1 MRWPPAS
8 PPGLVVRAYPATSLP
23 TLVAVIEPI
32 GTLWVNVI
40 RMTVIPLVGSL
51 LIVGIA
57 ASTDLHSVRSV
68 GLRTL
73 ATFLTLLITFAI
85 ISLVAV
91 PPMFAWLH
99 VDAAT
104 VASIRGTTNALV
116 PPANVPGLRD
126 WILGIVPANPIRA
139 AADSL
144 LLPVVV
150 FAIACGLGLLTI
162 AAERREA
169 VLTLLRGIGDTMLA
183 IVRAAIALAPVGVFA
198 LIVPVVSRT
207 GLAAAGA
214 LAYYVVVTVV
224 AQSLFISRY
233 FTRLSPSPAAS
244 RCFASLARSCR
255 PRRWRLPRAT
265 SLASLPALLEGAE
278 HGLRLPSPVSSVV
291 LPLAVSTFKVSA
303 PVLWPIAALSLGH
316 LYGVP
321 LSATQLVVIAVTS
334 VLTSFSTPGVPHGWL
349 LGLTPLVT
357 TMGVPSRGH
366 RPADCRRRHSRHF
379 RHHAQRHRRYGRR
392 DHCLEPQTP
401 GRRPAMTDRR
411 LTGARRASGSFGLD
425 PLRLQAKPRVRGLD
439 APVVPEPSSA
449 HLVVGPGTRDRH
461 NCGLIGAIFLSNVL
475 ASVANNHKEVE

>member
-1 MRWPPAS
+1 VATSLTSRVLLALAVGVAA
-8 PPGLVVRAYPATSLP
+8 GLVVRVYPAAPLLTF
-23 TLVAVIEPI
+23 VEVIEPI

-40 RMTVIPLVGSL
+40 RMTVIPLVASL

-68 GLRTL
+68 GVRTL
-73 ATFLTLLITFAI
+73 ATFLMLLITVAI

-91 PPMFAWLH
+91 PPMFAWMH

-104 VASIRGTTNALV
+104 VAEIRGTTSAV
-116 PPANVPGLRD
+116 MPPANVPGLRD

-139 AADSL
+139 AADGL

-162 AAERREA
+162 AAERRDA
-169 VLTLLRGIGDTMLA
+169 VLLVLRAIGDTMLA
-183 IVRAAIALAPVGVFA
+183 IVRAAIALAPLGVFA
-198 LIVPVVSRT
+198 LIVPVVSRS

-224 AQSLFISRY
+224 AQSLFIALLYPIVAIAGRVPVLR
-233 FTRLSPSPAAS
+233 FARAVLPSQAVAIAS
-244 RCFASLARSCR
+244 SS
-255 PRRWRLPRAT
+255 

-278 HGLRLPSPVSSVV
+278 RGLRLPSRVSSVV

-316 LYGVP
+316 LYGVA
-321 LSATQLVVIAVTS
+321 LSPVELVVITITA

-357 TMGVPSRGH
+357 AMGVPAEGIGLLIAVDAIPDIFATTLNVTGDMVAATIVSSRERQVGE
-366 RPADCRRRHSRHF
+366 
-379 RHHAQRHRRYGRR
+379 GR
-392 DHCLEPQTP
+392 
-401 GRRPAMTDRR
+401 
-411 LTGARRASGSFGLD
+411 
-425 PLRLQAKPRVRGLD
+425 
-439 APVVPEPSSA
+439 
-449 HLVVGPGTRDRH
+449 
-461 NCGLIGAIFLSNVL
+461 
-475 ASVANNHKEVE
+475 

>member
-1 MRWPPAS
+1 MPTSLTSRVLIALAAGVAA
-8 PPGLVVRAYPATSLP
+8 GLVVRAYPATPLP

-57 ASTDLHSVRSV
+57 STDLHNVRAV

-104 VASIRGTTNALV
+104 VASIRGTTSAVV
-116 PPANVPGLRD
+116 PPANAPGLRD
-126 WILGIVPANPIRA
+126 WILGIVPANPIKA

-150 FAIACGLGLLTI
+150 FAIASGLGLLTI

-183 IVRAAIALAPVGVFA
+183 VVRAAIALAPVGVFA

-224 AQSLFISRY
+224 AQSLFIALLYPIVAIAGRVPVLR
-233 FTRLSPSPAAS
+233 FARAVLPSQAVAIAS
-244 RCFASLARSCR
+244 SS
-255 PRRWRLPRAT
+255 

-278 HGLRLPSPVSSVV
+278 HGLRLPSQVSSVV

-303 PVLWPIAALSLGH
+303 PVLWSIAALSLGH

-321 LSATQLVVIAVTS
+321 LSATQLVVIVVTS

-349 LGLTPLVT
+349 LGLTPLVI
-357 TMGVPSRGH
+357 TMGVPAEGIGLLIAVDAIPDIFATTLNVTGDMVAATIVS
-366 RPADCRRRHSRHF
+366 
-379 RHHAQRHRRYGRR
+379 GRQ
-392 DHCLEPQTP
+392 PQV
-401 GRRPAMTDRR
+401 ADRR
-411 LTGARRASGSFGLD
+411 
-425 PLRLQAKPRVRGLD
+425 
-439 APVVPEPSSA
+439 
-449 HLVVGPGTRDRH
+449 
-461 NCGLIGAIFLSNVL
+461 
-475 ASVANNHKEVE
+475 

>member
-1 MRWPPAS
+1 MRTSLTSRVLIALAAGVAA
-8 PPGLVVRAYPATSLP
+8 GLVVRAYPATSLHAI
-23 TLVAVIEPI
+23 VAVIEPI

-57 ASTDLHSVRSV
+57 ASTDLHSVRSI

-73 ATFLTLLITFAI
+73 ATFLALLITFAI

-104 VASIRGTTNALV
+104 VASIRGNTSAVV
-116 PPANVPGLRD
+116 PPADVPGLRE
-126 WILGIVPANPIRA
+126 WVLSIVPTNPIKA

-144 LLPVVV
+144 LLPVVM
-150 FAIACGLGLLTI
+150 FAIASGLGLLTI

-183 IVRAAIALAPVGVFA
+183 IVRAAISLAPVGVFA

-224 AQSLFISRY
+224 AQSLFIALLYPIVAIAGRVPVRR
-233 FTRLSPSPAAS
+233 FARAVLPSQAVAIAS
-244 RCFASLARSCR
+244 SS
-255 PRRWRLPRAT
+255 

-278 HGLRLPSPVSSVV
+278 HGLRLPSQVGSVV

-303 PVLWPIAALSLGH
+303 PVLWSIAALSLGH

-321 LSATQLVVIAVTS
+321 LSATQLVVIVVTS

-349 LGLTPLVT
+349 LGLTPLVV
-357 TMGVPSRGH
+357 TMGVPAEGIGLLIAVDAIPDIFATTLNVTGDMAAATIVSSREPKAAD
-366 RPADCRRRHSRHF
+366 RP
-379 RHHAQRHRRYGRR
+379 
-392 DHCLEPQTP
+392 
-401 GRRPAMTDRR
+401 
-411 LTGARRASGSFGLD
+411 
-425 PLRLQAKPRVRGLD
+425 
-439 APVVPEPSSA
+439 
-449 HLVVGPGTRDRH
+449 
-461 NCGLIGAIFLSNVL
+461 
-475 ASVANNHKEVE
+475 

>member
-1 MRWPPAS
+1 MRTSLTSRVLIALAAGVAA
-8 PPGLVVRAYPATSLP
+8 GLVVRAYPATSLHAI
-23 TLVAVIEPI
+23 VAVIEPI

-57 ASTDLHSVRSV
+57 ASTDLHSVRSI

-73 ATFLTLLITFAI
+73 ATFLALLITFAI

-104 VASIRGTTNALV
+104 VASIRGNTSAVV
-116 PPANVPGLRD
+116 PPADVPGLRQ
-126 WILGIVPANPIRA
+126 WVLSIVPTNPIKA

-144 LLPVVV
+144 LLPVVM
-150 FAIACGLGLLTI
+150 FAIASGLGLLTI

-183 IVRAAIALAPVGVFA
+183 IVRAAISLAPVGVFA

-224 AQSLFISRY
+224 AQSLFIALLYPIVAIAGRVPVRR
-233 FTRLSPSPAAS
+233 FARAVLPSQAVAIAS
-244 RCFASLARSCR
+244 SS
-255 PRRWRLPRAT
+255 

-278 HGLRLPSPVSSVV
+278 HGLRLPSQVGSVV

-303 PVLWPIAALSLGH
+303 PVLWSIAALSLGH

-321 LSATQLVVIAVTS
+321 LSATQLVVIVVTS

-349 LGLTPLVT
+349 LGLTPLVV
-357 TMGVPSRGH
+357 TMGVPAEGIGLLIAVDAIPDIFATTLNVTGDMAAATIVSSREPKAAD
-366 RPADCRRRHSRHF
+366 RP
-379 RHHAQRHRRYGRR
+379 
-392 DHCLEPQTP
+392 
-401 GRRPAMTDRR
+401 
-411 LTGARRASGSFGLD
+411 
-425 PLRLQAKPRVRGLD
+425 
-439 APVVPEPSSA
+439 
-449 HLVVGPGTRDRH
+449 
-461 NCGLIGAIFLSNVL
+461 
-475 ASVANNHKEVE
+475 

>member
-1 MRWPPAS
+1 MPTSLTSRVLIALAAGVAA
-8 PPGLVVRAYPATSLP
+8 GLVVRAYPATSLP

-57 ASTDLHSVRSV
+57 ASTDLQSVRSV

-116 PPANVPGLRD
+116 PPADVPSLRD
-126 WILGIVPANPIRA
+126 WILGIVPANPIKA

-150 FAIACGLGLLTI
+150 FAIASGLGLLTI

-224 AQSLFISRY
+224 AQSLFIALLYPIVAIAGRVPVLR
-233 FTRLSPSPAAS
+233 FARAVLPSQAVAIAS
-244 RCFASLARSCR
+244 SS
-255 PRRWRLPRAT
+255 

-278 HGLRLPSPVSSVV
+278 HGLRLPSQVSSVV

-321 LSATQLVVIAVTS
+321 LSATQLVVIVLTS

-357 TMGVPSRGH
+357 TMGVPAEGIGLLIAVDAIPDIFATTLNVTGDMVAATIVSSR
-366 RPADCRRRHSRHF
+366 
-379 RHHAQRHRRYGRR
+379 
-392 DHCLEPQTP
+392 ETPQV
-401 GRRPAMTDRR
+401 ADRR
-411 LTGARRASGSFGLD
+411 
-425 PLRLQAKPRVRGLD
+425 
-439 APVVPEPSSA
+439 
-449 HLVVGPGTRDRH
+449 
-461 NCGLIGAIFLSNVL
+461 
-475 ASVANNHKEVE
+475 

>member
-1 MRWPPAS
+1 MRTSLTSRVLIALAAGVAA
-8 PPGLVVRAYPATSLP
+8 GLVVRAYPATSLHAI
-23 TLVAVIEPI
+23 VAVIEPI

-57 ASTDLHSVRSV
+57 ASTDLHSVRSI

-73 ATFLTLLITFAI
+73 ATFLALLITFAI

-104 VASIRGTTNALV
+104 VASIRGNTSAVV
-116 PPANVPGLRD
+116 PPADVPGLRE
-126 WILGIVPANPIRA
+126 WVLGIVPTNPIKA

-144 LLPVVV
+144 LLPVVM
-150 FAIACGLGLLTI
+150 FAIASGLGLLTI

-183 IVRAAIALAPVGVFA
+183 IVRAAISLAPVGVFA

-224 AQSLFISRY
+224 AQSLFIALLYPIVAIAGRVPVRR
-233 FTRLSPSPAAS
+233 FARAVLPSQAVAIAS
-244 RCFASLARSCR
+244 SS
-255 PRRWRLPRAT
+255 

-278 HGLRLPSPVSSVV
+278 HGLRLPSQVGSVV

-303 PVLWPIAALSLGH
+303 PVLWSIAALSLGH

-321 LSATQLVVIAVTS
+321 LSATQLVVIVVTS

-349 LGLTPLVT
+349 LGLTPLVV
-357 TMGVPSRGH
+357 TMGVPAEGIGLLIAVDAIPDIFATTLNVTGDMAAATIVSSREPKAAD
-366 RPADCRRRHSRHF
+366 RP
-379 RHHAQRHRRYGRR
+379 
-392 DHCLEPQTP
+392 
-401 GRRPAMTDRR
+401 
-411 LTGARRASGSFGLD
+411 
-425 PLRLQAKPRVRGLD
+425 
-439 APVVPEPSSA
+439 
-449 HLVVGPGTRDRH
+449 
-461 NCGLIGAIFLSNVL
+461 
-475 ASVANNHKEVE
+475 

>member
-1 MRWPPAS
+1 MKETGSMPTSLTSRVLIALAAGVAA
-8 PPGLVVRAYPATSLP
+8 GLVVRAYPATSLL

-57 ASTDLHSVRSV
+57 ASADLHSVRSV

-99 VDAAT
+99 VDAVT

-116 PPANVPGLRD
+116 PPADVPGLRD
-126 WILGIVPANPIRA
+126 WILGIVPANPIKA

-224 AQSLFISRY
+224 AQSLFIALLYPIVAIAGRVPVLR
-233 FTRLSPSPAAS
+233 FARAVLPSQAVAIAS
-244 RCFASLARSCR
+244 SS
-255 PRRWRLPRAT
+255 

-278 HGLRLPSPVSSVV
+278 HGLRLPSQVSSVV

-303 PVLWPIAALSLGH
+303 PVLWLIAALSLGH

-349 LGLTPLVT
+349 LGLTPLVI
-357 TMGVPSRGH
+357 TMGVPAEGIGLLIAVDAIPDIFATTLNVTGDMVAATIVSSR
-366 RPADCRRRHSRHF
+366 
-379 RHHAQRHRRYGRR
+379 
-392 DHCLEPQTP
+392 ETPQV
-401 GRRPAMTDRR
+401 ADRR
-411 LTGARRASGSFGLD
+411 
-425 PLRLQAKPRVRGLD
+425 
-439 APVVPEPSSA
+439 
-449 HLVVGPGTRDRH
+449 
-461 NCGLIGAIFLSNVL
+461 
-475 ASVANNHKEVE
+475 

>member
-1 MRWPPAS
+1 MPTSLTSRVLIALAAGVAA
-8 PPGLVVRAYPATSLP
+8 GLVVRAYPATSLHAI
-23 TLVAVIEPI
+23 VAVIEPI

-57 ASTDLHSVRSV
+57 ASTDLHSVRSI

-73 ATFLTLLITFAI
+73 ATFLALLITFAI

-104 VASIRGTTNALV
+104 VASIRGNTSAVV
-116 PPANVPGLRD
+116 PPADVPGLRE
-126 WILGIVPANPIRA
+126 WVLSIVPTNPIKA

-144 LLPVVV
+144 LLPVVM
-150 FAIACGLGLLTI
+150 FAIASGLGLLTI

-183 IVRAAIALAPVGVFA
+183 IVRAAISLAPVGVFA

-224 AQSLFISRY
+224 AQSLFIALLYPIVAIAGRVPVRR
-233 FTRLSPSPAAS
+233 FARAVLPSQAVAIAS
-244 RCFASLARSCR
+244 SS
-255 PRRWRLPRAT
+255 

-278 HGLRLPSPVSSVV
+278 HGLRLPSQVGSVV

-303 PVLWPIAALSLGH
+303 PVLWSIAALSLGH

-321 LSATQLVVIAVTS
+321 LSATQLVVIVVTS

-349 LGLTPLVT
+349 LGLTPLVV
-357 TMGVPSRGH
+357 TMGVPAEGIGLLIAVDAIPDIFATTLNVTGDMAAATIVSSREPKAAD
-366 RPADCRRRHSRHF
+366 RP
-379 RHHAQRHRRYGRR
+379 
-392 DHCLEPQTP
+392 
-401 GRRPAMTDRR
+401 
-411 LTGARRASGSFGLD
+411 
-425 PLRLQAKPRVRGLD
+425 
-439 APVVPEPSSA
+439 
-449 HLVVGPGTRDRH
+449 
-461 NCGLIGAIFLSNVL
+461 
-475 ASVANNHKEVE
+475 

>member
-1 MRWPPAS
+1 VATSLTSRVLLALAAGVAA
-8 PPGLVVRAYPATSLP
+8 GLVVRVYPAAPLLTF
-23 TLVAVIEPI
+23 VEVIEPI

-40 RMTVIPLVGSL
+40 RMTVIPLVASL

-68 GLRTL
+68 GVRTL
-73 ATFLTLLITFAI
+73 ATFLMLLITVAI

-91 PPMFAWLH
+91 PPMFAWMH

-104 VASIRGTTNALV
+104 VAEIRGTTSAV
-116 PPANVPGLRD
+116 MPPANVPGLRD

-139 AADSL
+139 AADGL

-162 AAERREA
+162 AAERRDA
-169 VLTLLRGIGDTMLA
+169 VLLVLRAIGDTMLA
-183 IVRAAIALAPVGVFA
+183 IVRAAIALAPLGVFA
-198 LIVPVVSRT
+198 LIVPVVSRS

-224 AQSLFISRY
+224 AQSLFIALLYPIVAIAGRVPVLR
-233 FTRLSPSPAAS
+233 FARAVLPSQAVAIAS
-244 RCFASLARSCR
+244 SS
-255 PRRWRLPRAT
+255 

-278 HGLRLPSPVSSVV
+278 RGLRLPSRVSSVV

-316 LYGVP
+316 LYGVA
-321 LSATQLVVIAVTS
+321 LSPVELVVITITA

-357 TMGVPSRGH
+357 AMGVPAEGIGLLIAVDAIPDIFATTLNVTGDMVAATIVSSRERQVGE
-366 RPADCRRRHSRHF
+366 
-379 RHHAQRHRRYGRR
+379 GR
-392 DHCLEPQTP
+392 
-401 GRRPAMTDRR
+401 
-411 LTGARRASGSFGLD
+411 
-425 PLRLQAKPRVRGLD
+425 
-439 APVVPEPSSA
+439 
-449 HLVVGPGTRDRH
+449 
-461 NCGLIGAIFLSNVL
+461 
-475 ASVANNHKEVE
+475 

>member
-1 MRWPPAS
+1 VARSAGRADKGLESMRTSLTSRVLIALAAGVAA
-8 PPGLVVRAYPATSLP
+8 GLVVRAYPATSLHAI
-23 TLVAVIEPI
+23 VAVIEPI

-57 ASTDLHSVRSV
+57 ASTDLHSVRSI

-73 ATFLTLLITFAI
+73 ATFLALLITFAI

-104 VASIRGTTNALV
+104 VASIRGNTSAVV
-116 PPANVPGLRD
+116 PPADVPGLRE
-126 WILGIVPANPIRA
+126 WVLSIVPTNPIKA

-144 LLPVVV
+144 LLPVVM
-150 FAIACGLGLLTI
+150 FAIASGLGLLTI

-183 IVRAAIALAPVGVFA
+183 IVRAAISLAPVGVFA

-224 AQSLFISRY
+224 AQSLFIALLYPIVAIAGRVPVRR
-233 FTRLSPSPAAS
+233 FARAVLPSQAVAIAS
-244 RCFASLARSCR
+244 SS
-255 PRRWRLPRAT
+255 

-278 HGLRLPSPVSSVV
+278 HGLRLPSQVGSVV

-303 PVLWPIAALSLGH
+303 PVLWSIAALSLGH

-321 LSATQLVVIAVTS
+321 LSATQLVVIVVTS

-349 LGLTPLVT
+349 LGLTPLVV
-357 TMGVPSRGH
+357 TMGVPAEGIGLLIAVDAIPDIFATTLNVTGDMAAATIVSSREPKAAD
-366 RPADCRRRHSRHF
+366 RP
-379 RHHAQRHRRYGRR
+379 
-392 DHCLEPQTP
+392 
-401 GRRPAMTDRR
+401 
-411 LTGARRASGSFGLD
+411 
-425 PLRLQAKPRVRGLD
+425 
-439 APVVPEPSSA
+439 
-449 HLVVGPGTRDRH
+449 
-461 NCGLIGAIFLSNVL
+461 
-475 ASVANNHKEVE
+475 

>member
-1 MRWPPAS
+1 VATSLTSRVLLALAVGVAA
-8 PPGLVVRAYPATSLP
+8 GLVVRVYPAAPLLTF
-23 TLVAVIEPI
+23 VEVIEPI

-40 RMTVIPLVGSL
+40 RMTVIPLVASL

-68 GLRTL
+68 GVRTL
-73 ATFLTLLITFAI
+73 ATFLMLLITVAI

-91 PPMFAWLH
+91 PPMFAWMH

-104 VASIRGTTNALV
+104 VAEIRGTTSAV
-116 PPANVPGLRD
+116 MPPANVPGLRD

-139 AADSL
+139 AADGL

-162 AAERREA
+162 AAERRDA
-169 VLTLLRGIGDTMLA
+169 VLLVLRAIGDTMLA
-183 IVRAAIALAPVGVFA
+183 IVRAAIALAPLGVFA
-198 LIVPVVSRT
+198 LIVPVVSRS

-224 AQSLFISRY
+224 AQSLFIALLYPIVAIAGRVPVLR
-233 FTRLSPSPAAS
+233 FARAVLPPQAVAIAS
-244 RCFASLARSCR
+244 SS
-255 PRRWRLPRAT
+255 

-278 HGLRLPSPVSSVV
+278 RGLRLPSRVSSVV

-316 LYGVP
+316 LYGVA
-321 LSATQLVVIAVTS
+321 LSPVELVVITITA

-357 TMGVPSRGH
+357 AMGVPAEGIGLLIAVDAIPDIFATTLNVTGDMVAATIVSSRERQVGE
-366 RPADCRRRHSRHF
+366 
-379 RHHAQRHRRYGRR
+379 GR
-392 DHCLEPQTP
+392 
-401 GRRPAMTDRR
+401 
-411 LTGARRASGSFGLD
+411 
-425 PLRLQAKPRVRGLD
+425 
-439 APVVPEPSSA
+439 
-449 HLVVGPGTRDRH
+449 
-461 NCGLIGAIFLSNVL
+461 
-475 ASVANNHKEVE
+475 

>member
-1 MRWPPAS
+1 MPTSLTARVLIALAAGVVA
-8 PPGLVVRAYPATSLP
+8 GLIVRAYPVAPLA
-23 TLVAVIEPI
+23 TLVSLLEPI

-57 ASTDLHSVRSV
+57 ASTDFQSVRAV

-73 ATFLTLLITFAI
+73 AAFLSLLITFAV
-85 ISLVAV
+85 ISLVVV
-91 PPMFAWLH
+91 PPMFAWMH

-104 VASIRGTTNALV
+104 VASIRGTASAVV
-116 PPANVPGLRD
+116 PPADVPGLRD

-224 AQSLFISRY
+224 AQSLFIALLYPIVAIAGRVPVLR
-233 FTRLSPSPAAS
+233 FARAVLPSQAVAIAS
-244 RCFASLARSCR
+244 SS
-255 PRRWRLPRAT
+255 

-278 HGLRLPSPVSSVV
+278 HGLRLPSQVSSVV

-321 LSATQLVVIAVTS
+321 LSATQLVVIVLTS

-357 TMGVPSRGH
+357 TMGVPAEGIGLLIAVDAIPDIFATTLNVTGDMVAATIVSSRG
-366 RPADCRRRHSRHF
+366 PKVA
-379 RHHAQRHRRYGRR
+379 
-392 DHCLEPQTP
+392 
-401 GRRPAMTDRR
+401 DRR
-411 LTGARRASGSFGLD
+411 
-425 PLRLQAKPRVRGLD
+425 
-439 APVVPEPSSA
+439 
-449 HLVVGPGTRDRH
+449 
-461 NCGLIGAIFLSNVL
+461 
-475 ASVANNHKEVE
+475 

>member
-1 MRWPPAS
+1 MPTSLTSRVLIALAAGVAA
-8 PPGLVVRAYPATSLP
+8 GLVVRAYPATSLS

-57 ASTDLHSVRSV
+57 ASTDLQSVRSV

-116 PPANVPGLRD
+116 PPADVPGLRD
-126 WILGIVPANPIRA
+126 WILGIVPANPIKA

-224 AQSLFISRY
+224 AQSLFIALLYPIVAIAGRVPVLR
-233 FTRLSPSPAAS
+233 FARAVLPSQAVAIAS
-244 RCFASLARSCR
+244 SS
-255 PRRWRLPRAT
+255 

-278 HGLRLPSPVSSVV
+278 HGLRLPSQVSSVV

-321 LSATQLVVIAVTS
+321 LSATQLVVIVLTS

-357 TMGVPSRGH
+357 TMGVPAEGIGLLIAVDAIPDIFATTLNVTGDMVAATIVSSRETPRSPTGDD
-366 RPADCRRRHSRHF
+366 RSSR
-379 RHHAQRHRRYGRR
+379 AV
-392 DHCLEPQTP
+392 L
-401 GRRPAMTDRR
+401 
-411 LTGARRASGSFGLD
+411 
-425 PLRLQAKPRVRGLD
+425 
-439 APVVPEPSSA
+439 APV
-449 HLVVGPGTRDRH
+449 T
-461 NCGLIGAIFLSNVL
+461 
-475 ASVANNHKEVE
+475 

>member
-1 MRWPPAS
+1 VATSLTSRVLLALAAGVAA
-8 PPGLVVRAYPATSLP
+8 GLVVRVYPAAPLLTF
-23 TLVAVIEPI
+23 VEVIEPI

-40 RMTVIPLVGSL
+40 RMTVIPLVASL

-68 GLRTL
+68 GVRTL
-73 ATFLTLLITFAI
+73 ATFLMLLIAVAI

-91 PPMFAWLH
+91 PPMFAWMH

-104 VASIRGTTNALV
+104 VAEIRGTTSAV
-116 PPANVPGLRD
+116 MPPANVPGLRD

-139 AADSL
+139 AADGL

-162 AAERREA
+162 AAERRDA
-169 VLTLLRGIGDTMLA
+169 VLLVLRAIGDTMLA
-183 IVRAAIALAPVGVFA
+183 IVRAAIALAPLGVFA
-198 LIVPVVSRT
+198 LIVPVVSRS

-224 AQSLFISRY
+224 AQSLFIALLYPIVAIAGRVPVLR
-233 FTRLSPSPAAS
+233 FARAVLPSQAVAIAS
-244 RCFASLARSCR
+244 SS
-255 PRRWRLPRAT
+255 

-278 HGLRLPSPVSSVV
+278 RGLRLPSRVSSVV

-316 LYGVP
+316 LYGVA
-321 LSATQLVVIAVTS
+321 LSPVELVVITITA

-357 TMGVPSRGH
+357 AMGVPAEGIGLLIAVDAIPDIFATTLNVTGDMVAATIVSSRERQVGE
-366 RPADCRRRHSRHF
+366 
-379 RHHAQRHRRYGRR
+379 GR
-392 DHCLEPQTP
+392 
-401 GRRPAMTDRR
+401 
-411 LTGARRASGSFGLD
+411 
-425 PLRLQAKPRVRGLD
+425 
-439 APVVPEPSSA
+439 
-449 HLVVGPGTRDRH
+449 
-461 NCGLIGAIFLSNVL
+461 
-475 ASVANNHKEVE
+475 